1 VRPIVTAAVLAV
13 GSELTTGVTRD
24 TNSGDLAR
32 ELTGLGV
39 RVLRSTALP
48 DDLGLATA
56 AVAGALA
63 DADLVVCTGGLGP
76 TPDDLTRE
84 AIAAAC
90 GLQPRVDDALLAEI
104 EALFTRRGA
113 AMPEANRKQAWL
125 IDGARALPNA
135 HGSAPGWWVETVDG
149 RLIIALPGPPREMWP
164 MWREH
169 ALPRLQA
176 GALGVERATHTLRL
190 TGVGESA
197 LVALIGEEVLRAAN
211 PQVATYAKAD
221 AVDVVVS
228 AASDGRLPAQA
239 LVDEAVANLRNQV
252 GEYVF
257 AEGDQTW
264 ADALG
269 ARLNGRTLATVETG
283 SGGHLAALLASAP
296 YLIHAEVVT
305 YADDVAEL
313 AQQAR
318 VTHGADIGLAIA
330 VRQAKDSHARIAI
343 ATADSVEEMTRVAF
357 LAGDEGRRRA
367 ALACAAAL
375 WQFLGSSD
383 KTRADSS
390 LTTVNQFERAGN
402 RSKSSEGTN

>member
-1 VRPIVTAAVLAV
+1 MILAV
-13 GSELTTGVTRD
+13 GSELTTGTTRD

-32 ELTGLGV
+32 ALTGLGV

-56 AVAGALA
+56 AVASALA

-90 GLQPRVDDALLAEI
+90 GLELRVDDALLAGI
-104 EALFTRRGA
+104 EALFTRRGT

-125 IDGARALPNA
+125 IDGAAALSNA
-135 HGSAPGWWVETVDG
+135 HGSAPGWWVERSDG
-149 RLIIALPGPPREMWP
+149 LVIIALPGPPREMWP

-176 GALGVERATHTLRL
+176 GALGVDRATHTLRL

-197 LVALIGEEVLRAAN
+197 LVALIGEDVLRAAN
-211 PQVATYAKAD
+211 PQVATYARAD

-228 AASDGRLPAQA
+228 AGSDGRLSAQEV
-239 LVDEAVANLRNQV
+239 VDAAVEKLRTKI

-264 ADALG
+264 ADALA
-269 ARLNGRTLATVETG
+269 ARLNGRTLATVEMGT
-283 SGGHLAALLASAP
+283 SGHLQTLLGGAP
-296 YLIHAEVVT
+296 YLRFGELVADEENLRHAAEDLGHFAQRVR
-305 YADDVAEL
+305 DVG
-313 AQQAR
+313 
-318 VTHGADIGLAIA
+318 GADIGVALFARQTKDTHVRVA
-330 VRQAKDSHARIAI
+330 V
-343 ATADSVEEMTRVAF
+343 ATADSVEEMVRVAF

-367 ALACAAAL
+367 ALACAATL
-375 WQFLGSSD
+375 WQFLG
-383 KTRADSS
+383 
-390 LTTVNQFERAGN
+390 
-402 RSKSSEGTN
+402 RSAANLP